1 MDVIQSMNNLYDIH
15 LALETFKSW
24 LYKPD
29 ANSLVNE
36 FNQSLHR
43 MRKPLSKGF
52 VYDYST
58 PDDVIEKLINICD
71 YPIDFET
78 RKTRKREYVQSR
90 QIAQTISRYLFS
102 EKSLAEIGSY
112 FVNSDHSSVLH
123 SIKTVKNLCETDKE
137 YLKNFNDVQE
147 KILGF
152 VYIKF

>member
-1 MDVIQSMNNLYDIH
+1 MDMLQAIDNLYDIH
-15 LALETFKSW
+15 LTLETFRPW
-24 LYKPD
+24 LYKSD
-29 ANSLVNE
+29 SNSLIND
-36 FNQSLHR
+36 FNQSLHKL
-43 MRKPLSKGF
+43 RKPLNRGF
-52 VYDYST
+52 IYDYST

-78 RKTRKREYVQSR
+78 RKTRKIEYVQPR
-90 QIAQTISRYLFS
+90 QIAQTISRYLFP

-123 SIKTVKNLCETDKE
+123 SIKTVKNLCETDKK